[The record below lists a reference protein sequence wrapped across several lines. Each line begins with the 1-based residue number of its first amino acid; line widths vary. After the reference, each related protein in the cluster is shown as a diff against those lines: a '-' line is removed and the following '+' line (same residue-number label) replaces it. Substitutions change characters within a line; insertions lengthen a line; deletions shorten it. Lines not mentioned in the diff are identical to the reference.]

1 MGGFL
6 ASKSKQN
13 INKVELSTLE
23 RLVLK
28 ETQAS
33 TQSAIFRGPHKSKN
47 KPLAQHAA
55 ALAADLTKNGRE
67 KTWRERC

>member
-1 MGGFL
+1 VAILGFSRMGGFL

-33 TQSAIFRGPHKSKN
+33 TQSAIFRGPHESK
-47 KPLAQHAA
+47 KAFGTARSS
-55 ALAADLTKNGRE
+55 LAAPN
-67 KTWRERC
+67 